1 MLLTDLEQ
9 SVQDQLRNERESLY
23 STWFRNTPY
32 EVLFTNKEGTRYFN
46 AIRKQAWW
54 NDNKGHAMP
63 FGGGSEWHIF
73 YGKILWT
80 TRKNPVGG
88 KDYYWTQSSQI
99 FGRSTNGTVIP
110 RTVATKREVLAIAK
124 AIETLIINQ

>member
-9 SVQDQLRNERESLY
+9 SVQDQLCNERESLH
-23 STWFRNTPY
+23 STWYRNTPY
-32 EVLFTNKEGTRYFN
+32 EILFTNKEGTRYFY
-46 AIRKQAWW
+46 AIRKQACW
-54 NDNKGHAMP
+54 NDDKGHSMP
-63 FGGGSEWHIF
+63 FGGGSKWHVS

-80 TRKNPVGG
+80 IRKNPVGG